1 MCRPNLENSFVNFKL
16 ILKYCRYIRVAYIF
30 ANFERRTNARIQEY
44 LENYYYN
51 SAIKEKFKFPNS
63 VKKFKIKNSRKL
75 KHAKITRSPVMH
87 LCNNIL
93 SLWYHKHSDLNDL
106 SIDISCLVIPC
117 CWLMSYWGYH
127 WFISNKHN
135 LRIFLYIFFK
145 TTTLFVT
152 DVFKTYCQY
161 ITWQIYF

>member
-63 VKKFKIKNSRKL
+63 KLREKIQNKKFAKIK
-75 KHAKITRSPVMH
+75 TRENH
-87 LCNNIL
+87 Q
-93 SLWYHKHSDLNDL
+93 
-106 SIDISCLVIPC
+106 IS
-117 CWLMSYWGYH
+117 
-127 WFISNKHN
+127 SNA
-135 LRIFLYIFFK
+135 FM
-145 TTTLFVT
+145 
-152 DVFKTYCQY
+152 
-161 ITWQIYF
+161 